1 MSALQRSPD
10 SRQASHHVTD
20 MESFDHLIAAGE
32 HTFINNPALTIS
44 NLSVSSFSAKVHVA

>member
-1 MSALQRSPD
+1 MSQ
-10 SRQASHHVTD
+10 TW
-20 MESFDHLIAAGE
+20 ESFDHLIAAGE